1 MIKNELDR
9 LRTLANIADQV
20 CGMADNGEE
29 ARRRINHLI
38 SKAEDVIKTKSLEI
52 QMQQSHI
59 ALLKQLDGFMNNA
72 PGESPNRV
80 NLSDVDRGSG
90 PRAIAVDG
98 KSK

>member
-1 MIKNELDR
+1 MIKNEMDR
-9 LRTLANIADQV
+9 LRTLASFAEQV

-38 SKAEDVIKTKSLEI
+38 SKAEDDIKTKSLEI

-59 ALLKQLDGFMNNA
+59 ALLKQLDGFMNA
-72 PGESPNRV
+72 PVEMPNRA
-80 NLSDVDRGSG
+80 NLSDVERGGG

-98 KSK
+98 QSK